1 MEAVASAVFCNHCGT
16 PMPLVCTGCDADNPP
31 ESHFCHR
38 CGAPLLANG
47 SPSAS
52 PVAKSGETR
61 IGDIGTDLKTL
72 AVDLTAYSA
81 PRIKRGSI
89 ATARQARIAGAA
101 TVRHTRNL
109 ATAAAPRARSLF
121 QRLKPYRP
129 EPPAAIPVAHV
140 ADDVENPP
148 PPSGPAVSCPRCHQV
163 SEPDSLFCFSCG
175 LPLDEAEPTP
185 AHRASGYSEY
195 PAGFWL
201 RLGAWAIDAVILLTV
216 QFSIIAVWPGFG
228 EYFADDGGV
237 SQFHWVDPLTFIL
250 NALYFTVG
258 VSVWA
263 TTVGKRAAGLYVL
276 RPDGG
281 KVGFGRA
288 LARFLAG
295 ILSFLLF
302 GVGYIMIALR
312 DDKRGLHDLICDTV
326 VVRNRR

>member
-1 MEAVASAVFCNHCGT
+1 
-16 PMPLVCTGCDADNPP
+16 MPVMCAGCDADNPP
-31 ESHFCHR
+31 ESRFCHR
-38 CGAPLLANG
+38 CGIPLSANSAPST
-47 SPSAS
+47 SPAAQSR
-52 PVAKSGETR
+52 ETR

-72 AVDLTAYSA
+72 AVDLTTYSA
-81 PRIKRGSI
+81 PRIKKGSI
-89 ATARQARIAGAA
+89 ATARYARIAGAA
-101 TVRHTRNL
+101 TARHTRNL
-109 ATAAAPRARSLF
+109 AVAAAPRARSLF

-129 EPPAAIPVAHV
+129 EPPTAIPVSHV
-140 ADDVENPP
+140 ADDVDIP
-148 PPSGPAVSCPRCHQV
+148 PPSPSGPSVSCPRCHQV

-175 LPLDEAEPTP
+175 LPLDEADPTP
-185 AHRASGYSEY
+185 AHRASAYSGQ

-228 EYFADDGGV
+228 EYFADNG
-237 SQFHWVDPLTFIL
+237 SALQFHWVDLLSFVL
-250 NALYFTVG
+250 NALYFAVG

-288 LARFLAG
+288 LARYFAG

-302 GVGYIMIALR
+302 GVGYVMIALR
-312 DDKRGLHDLICDTV
+312 HDKRGLHDLICDTV
-326 VVRNRR
+326 VVRK